1 MEPFVK
7 FRFKLVLHVPKPHL
21 GYELGH
27 SRCMRIARLRMGVFV
42 YCSSQK
48 WSL

>member
-1 MEPFVK
+1 MEPFAK

-27 SRCMRIARLRMGVFV
+27 SSYVRIARLRMGVFV
-42 YCSSQK
+42 YCSS
-48 WSL
+48 L